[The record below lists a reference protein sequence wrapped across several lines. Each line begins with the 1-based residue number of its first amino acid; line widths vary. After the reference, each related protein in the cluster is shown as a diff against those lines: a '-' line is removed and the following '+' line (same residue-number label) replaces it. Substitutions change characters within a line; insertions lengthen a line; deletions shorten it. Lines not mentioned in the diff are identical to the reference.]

1 MDSNVTLKSI
11 FANRKNDLS
20 AKLSGLSLPEN
31 AQQVQSIVTD
41 YLNNLFE
48 SEGVYRQ
55 HLTQSEDYILQ
66 SAMSLLSAQQSIAT
80 ELTQKKP
87 SIKNKKPASISE
99 VETTKP
105 AALKKEQYPIALG
118 GTALG
123 GAAGA
128 FIGTWGAVF
137 GAIAGT
143 AIALYFTS
151 QRNQQTPIKPIK
163 VVESEPEVE
172 KGKPID
178 DVASRWFIGK
188 PDADVFVGII
198 ENICQ
203 SVDTLIGT
211 FRAQIHRVVDK
222 YESIQK
228 PTLEGDYVEL
238 LENVQALLGAHAME
252 QSNENRT
259 KRIEQRIQLLAEC
272 LENYSLQSV
281 NYDGNNKEMFNFQPS
296 ANVTTETMVLPAII
310 KEGKVVLKGKVF
322 TAQ

>member
-66 SAMSLLSAQQSIAT
+66 AAMSLLSAQQSIAI

-163 VVESEPEVE
+163 VVESEPEVVQ
-172 KGKPID
+172 GKPI
-178 DVASRWFIGK
+178 
-188 PDADVFVGII
+188 DADVFVGII

-238 LENVQALLGAHAME
+238 LENVQALLGAYAME

-296 ANVTTETMVLPAII
+296 ANVTTETMVLPALV
-310 KEGKVVLKGKVF
+310 KEGKVILKGKVF
-322 TAQ
+322 TKQ